1 MKGARAISFVIA
13 ASIGMPALA
22 VDASTPN
29 AARIE
34 AARDALRAQT
44 CVMTD
49 AETDLAAAGFGDAS
63 ERAAV
68 IDALV
73 GANEAVRAGTGLMLR
88 SQVCQGGPE
97 PTRHDRFL
105 AAIASD
111 GTCARSTEG
120 LPLVMGAYG
129 VNPEDAA
136 LLTDEMLRHNELS
149 VSADRIEVTAEFCDR
164 ATALA
169 ATIIPET
176 RAGFIAF
183 MAGNECRVG
192 VRDKDLLVSQ
202 AGLDPAR
209 TDVVI
214 EALVSE
220 GEVIYYG
227 YEKTLILVWGPGS

>member
-1 MKGARAISFVIA
+1 MARVE
-13 ASIGMPALA
+13 M
-22 VDASTPN
+22 
-29 AARIE
+29 
-34 AARDALRAQT
+34 ARDALRAQT
-44 CVMTD
+44 CVVTNAD
-49 AETDLAAAGFGDAS
+49 AALTAAGFADAG

-68 IDALV
+68 VEALL
-73 GANEAVRAGTGLMLR
+73 GSNEAVQAGDGLMLR
-88 SQVCQGGPE
+88 SAVCQGGPE
-97 PTRHDRFL
+97 PTRHNRFL

-120 LPLVMGAYG
+120 LASVMGAYG
-129 VNPEDAA
+129 VNPNEMA
-136 LLTDEMLRHNELS
+136 LLADEMARHDELS

-164 ATALA
+164 AKELA

-176 RAGFIAF
+176 RAGFVAF

-227 YEKTLILVWGPGS
+227 YEKTLILVWGPCS